1 MRPSRRLSHR
11 DLEHIF
17 PGNSAMA
24 GLMRKLDWSQ
34 TPLGPPERWPQS
46 LRNAINIL
54 LSSRAQIVLFW
65 GRDLITFYN
74 DAYAPVFGRKHPQAL
89 GLPARECWSEVWND
103 TLGPLFTD
111 VMRTGEAFYAKDHR
125 FLLERQGY
133 LEETYFDV
141 SYDPV
146 RDERGAVAGIL
157 CIVSEMTGRVL
168 GERRLRTLR
177 DLGAQAA
184 RAKTVDE
191 ACHLTMRAL
200 TENQIDVPFALL
212 YLLSTDGA
220 RLTLSG
226 STLED
231 VSQAWYPRNL
241 DESCATGQDGWR
253 LAEVVCTGKPL
264 VLEGL
269 HRRVGRLP
277 NGPWS
282 VETDKAVVLP
292 LAASGQERVAG
303 VLVVGLNPC
312 RVLDEEYDGFLQLL
326 AGHIATTIA
335 SAHAYEEER
344 GRAEVLTELD
354 RAKTAF
360 FSNVSHE
367 FRTPLTLMLGPIEE
381 ELRERPQSPRLETAH
396 RNSLRLLKLVNTLL
410 DFSRIEAGRMQARYL
425 QTDLASFTSELAGV
439 FRSAIE
445 QAGLRLLVD
454 CPPLP
459 KPVYVDRDMW
469 EKIVLNLLSNAF
481 KFTFTG
487 EIAVS
492 LRPDGGHVELSVCD
506 TGIGIAPDE
515 LPKIFDRFHRV
526 EGAQGRTHE
535 GTGIGLALVQELAMM
550 HGGIVQAES
559 TPGKGSTFRVTISTG
574 RSYLPPER
582 IGEPATLVSATA
594 LTATSFVEEAMQWLP
609 SSPDEHDHCSK
620 VYVGLE
626 TIPGS
631 IQHVQVNN
639 QHSAKPRVL
648 VADDNSD
655 MRGYIRRLLSEHY
668 EVETA
673 QDGAAALAAAR
684 ARRPDLILSDVM
696 MPGLDGFGL
705 LRALRNDPDTMTIP
719 VMLLSARAGEETRI
733 EGLEQGAD
741 DYLIKPFTARELLA
755 RVGVHVTLA
764 RIRREAAAAVRNSEQ
779 RFRQM
784 ADHAPGMVRVT
795 DVDGRCSFLSK
806 SWYEFTGQTP
816 EAGLGLG
823 WLHLVHPEDRDLTAK
838 MFQAAKDTS
847 ERFRLDYRLRRK
859 DGEYRWVMDITVPF
873 VGENGEPLGY
883 TGSVIDITE
892 RICEEEK
899 QKRKGHQQSLLFE
912 LANAVNRAGAL
923 SDLYSK
929 ALDAIIISLN
939 ADRASILL
947 FDEDGVMRFKAWRG
961 ISDGYRLK
969 VEGHSPWQQDT
980 FEPQPIVIGNIAEAG
995 LDRQLQMVIQEE
1007 GIQALG
1013 FIPLTYG
1020 GRLLGKFMV
1029 YFNRPYTMNDE
1040 DISVGHAIAGTLALG
1055 IERKM
1060 AEASLRKTKAAL
1072 DFALE
1077 SAEVGDWDLDLTRD
1091 VWRRSLRHDQCFG
1104 YNEPVV
1110 EWGFKQFIQ
1119 HVHPEDQQRIER
1131 EFRMAVIGLSDWHFE
1146 CRVLWP
1152 DGKAYWIAMHGSIY
1166 RSEEGKAIRM
1176 LGIVANITERKQ
1188 AEEELRRFN
1197 DELEVRVAERT
1208 NELMQSQASLRALAT
1223 ELNLTEQR
1231 ERKRMA
1237 MELHDYLAQLLA
1249 LGKMKLSQGKRLA
1262 EAAPGCVEFID
1273 QTDEMLTE
1281 ALTYTRTLVV
1291 ELSPPVLHDLGLPAA
1306 LRWLGERMQQHRLA
1320 VSVQIESE
1328 DLKLPEDQSML
1339 LFQSVRE
1346 LLINAA
1352 KYAKSGRAS
1361 ITLAQRDGQLQISV
1375 RDDGPGFELAAAAA
1389 AADDTTT
1396 LSSKFGLYSIRERM
1410 RALGGR
1416 FELQSSP
1423 DKGTTAVLALPL
1435 GGDEVWGPAEKDAE
1449 GRENGA
1455 GVRRKQALVNGQQC
1469 DHSSPDTDHSSG
1481 IRVLLVDD
1489 HAMVREGLRSVL
1501 ESYPDVEIVGEACN
1515 GEEAVAFVERLRP
1528 TIVVMDINMP
1538 KMNGIEATAEIT
1550 SRYPSIIVIGLSVN
1564 TGGANEVAMRNAGAA
1579 ILLTKE
1585 AVVDELYRT
1594 ILETLKARMSRND
1607 QRDRQDMPNRISRQ
1621 ERQ

>member
-1 MRPSRRLSHR
+1 MRPSRRQSYR
-11 DLEHIF
+11 DLERIF
-17 PGNSAMA
+17 PGNSNLA
-24 GLMRKLDWSQ
+24 GLMRKFDWSQ

-46 LRNAINIL
+46 LRNAIEIL
-54 LSSRAQIVLFW
+54 LPSRAQIVLFW
-65 GRDLITFYN
+65 GPDFITFYN
-74 DAYAPVFGRKHPQAL
+74 DAYAPVFGRKHPHAL

-103 TLGPLFTD
+103 TLDPLFTN
-111 VMRTGEAFYAKDHR
+111 VMRSGEAFYAKDLR
-125 FLLERQGY
+125 FLLERHGY
-133 LEETYFDV
+133 LEEAYFDV

-146 RDERGAVAGIL
+146 RDERGAVGGIL
-157 CIVSEMTGRVL
+157 CIVSETTGRVL

-184 RAKTVDE
+184 LAKTVGD
-191 ACHLTMRAL
+191 ACHLTMGAL
-200 TENQIDVPFALL
+200 TENQTDVPFALL
-212 YLLSTDGA
+212 YLLSSDGA
-220 RLTLSG
+220 RITLSG
-226 STLED
+226 ATPGD
-231 VSQAWYPRNL
+231 VSQAWFPRNL
-241 DESCATGQDGWR
+241 DESVAMGQDGWR
-253 LAEVVCTGKPL
+253 LAEVICTGKRV

-269 HRRVGRLP
+269 HRRLGRLP

-282 VETDKAVVLP
+282 VETDKALVLP
-292 LAASGQERVAG
+292 LATPGQERVAG
-303 VLVVGLNPC
+303 VLVVGINPC

-335 SAHAYEEER
+335 HAHAYEQER
-344 GRAEVLTELD
+344 ERAEVLTELD

-381 ELRERPQSPRLETAH
+381 ELRERPQSPRLEIAH

-410 DFSRIEAGRMQARYL
+410 DFSRIEAGRMQAKYL

-487 EIAVS
+487 EIAIS
-492 LRPDGGHVELSVCD
+492 LRPEGGQVELCVRD

-550 HGGIVQAES
+550 HGGTVQAES
-559 TPGKGSTFRVTISTG
+559 DPGKGSRFRVTIPTG
-574 RSYLPPER
+574 SCYLPPVR
-582 IGEPATLVSATA
+582 IGKPAVLMSTTA
-594 LTATSFVEEAMQWLP
+594 LTATSFVEEALQWLP
-609 SSPDEHDHCSK
+609 SSSDESDTCSTLH
-620 VYVGLE
+620 VDLDA
-626 TIPGS
+626 TPGS
-631 IQHVQVNN
+631 IQHSQFNT

-648 VADDNSD
+648 VADDNAD
-655 MRGYIRRLLSEHY
+655 MRGYIRRLLTEHY

-673 QDGAAALAAAR
+673 RDGAAALAAAR

-705 LRALRNDPDTMTIP
+705 LRALRDDPDTRTIP

-764 RIRREAAAAVRNSEQ
+764 RIRRESAAAVRKSEQ
-779 RFRQM
+779 RFRHM
-784 ADHAPGMVRVT
+784 ADHAAGMVRVT
-795 DVDGRCSFLSK
+795 DVDGSCSFLSK

-816 EAGLGLG
+816 EDGLGLG
-823 WLHLVHPEDRDLTAK
+823 WLHLVHPEDRDRSAK
-838 MFQAAKDTS
+838 IFQAAKDTP

-873 VGENGEPLGY
+873 VGETGEILGY

-892 RICEEEK
+892 RIRQEEE
-899 QKRKGHQQSLLFE
+899 QIRKAHQQSLLFE
-912 LANAVNRAGAL
+912 LANAVNRAEAL

-929 ALDAIIISLN
+929 ALEAIIISCN

-969 VEGHSPWQQDT
+969 VEGDSPWQQDT
-980 FEPQPIVIGNIAEAG
+980 FEPQPIVIGNITEAG

-1040 DISVGHAIAGTLALG
+1040 DISVGQAIAGTLSLG

-1060 AEASLRKTKAAL
+1060 ADASLRKTKAAL

-1077 SAEVGDWDLDLTRD
+1077 SSEVGDWDLDLTSD

-1104 YNEPVV
+1104 YNEPVK
-1110 EWGFKQFIQ
+1110 EWGFKRFMQ
-1119 HVHPEDQQRIER
+1119 HVHHEDRVRIAR
-1131 EFRMAVIGLSDWHFE
+1131 EFQAAVTHLSDWRFE
-1146 CRVLWP
+1146 CRVVWP
-1152 DGKAYWIAMHGSIY
+1152 DGNVYWIAMHGSIY

-1197 DELEVRVAERT
+1197 VELEVRVAERT
-1208 NELMQSQASLRALAT
+1208 DELTQSQASLRALAT

-1249 LGKMKLSQGKRLA
+1249 LSKMKLRQGKRLA
-1262 EAAPGCVEFID
+1262 EAAPGCAEFID

-1306 LRWLGERMQQHRLA
+1306 LRWLAERMQQHRLA
-1320 VSVQIESE
+1320 VTVHIESE

-1339 LFQSVRE
+1339 VFQSVRE
-1346 LLINAA
+1346 LLMNAA
-1352 KYAKSGRAS
+1352 KYATSGRAS
-1361 ITLAQRDGQLQISV
+1361 ITLAQLDGQLQISV
-1375 RDDGPGFELAAAAA
+1375 RDDGPGFDLAAAAA
-1389 AADDTTT
+1389 AADVTIA

-1416 FELQSSP
+1416 FELQSSR
-1423 DKGTTAVLALPL
+1423 DEGTTAILALPL
-1435 GGDEVWGPAEKDAE
+1435 GGKEVRGS
-1449 GRENGA
+1449 GRTDTAVTENEA
-1455 GVRRKQALVNGQQC
+1455 RVRRRALVNRQQI
-1469 DHSSPDTDHSSG
+1469 DHSLTGTDHSSG

-1515 GEEAVAFVERLRP
+1515 GQEAVAFAERLHP
-1528 TIVVMDINMP
+1528 AIIIMDINMP

-1550 SRYPSIIVIGLSVN
+1550 SRDPSIIVIGLSVN
-1564 TGGANEVAMRNAGAA
+1564 AGGANEVAMRNAGAA

-1594 ILETLKARMSRND
+1594 ILETMKAGMSKND
-1607 QRDRQDMPNRISRQ
+1607 RRDRQEMPNRIPGKKDH
-1621 ERQ
+1621 